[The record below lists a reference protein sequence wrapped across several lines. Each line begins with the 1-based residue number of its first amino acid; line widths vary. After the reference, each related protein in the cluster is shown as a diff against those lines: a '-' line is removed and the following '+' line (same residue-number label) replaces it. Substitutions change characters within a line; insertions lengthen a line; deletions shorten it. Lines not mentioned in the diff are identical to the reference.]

1 MTVVTNSTMLPNTTR
16 RCRPLKGL
24 PFLVSAT
31 RGAGFYKSERPSM
44 VGRYANSR
52 TSSTRVSVSASRTR
66 PATPAHRQT
75 TKYAT
80 KSKMVCRI
88 LSDGKGQ
95 VAPVRSRFR
104 PSNYGDSLTTAELS
118 RTDWLGSAPCNTP
131 VQQQAGVARNRDS
144 FAYRHQSAG
153 SSDSG
158 SDLTLD

>member
-24 PFLVSAT
+24 PSWSQRPGAQVFTKVS
-31 RGAGFYKSERPSM
+31 
-44 VGRYANSR
+44 GRAWLDGYANSR

-118 RTDWLGSAPCNTP
+118 RTDCLGSAPCNTP